1 MELVTLV
8 IAINLVY
15 IYSMRKYKTFDH
27 TADIGIEIRGKTR
40 KELFGNAVAA
50 MFDVM
55 VDWPSEDK
63 RLFSVEEI
71 KPLEEKRIKITGN
84 DLEDTLINF
93 LREALYLF
101 NGQGW
106 LIKSCELLKLTKR
119 SIIARL
125 KGEPYNRQKNPLKT
139 EIKAVTYH
147 GLIINK
153 SKKCWQAKVVFDV

>member
-1 MELVTLV
+1 M
-8 IAINLVY
+8 
-15 IYSMRKYKTFDH
+15 SKYKIFDH
-27 TADIGIEIRGKTR
+27 TADIGIEITGKTR

-63 RLFSVEEI
+63 MLFSADEI
-71 KPLEEKRIKITGN
+71 KPLEEKRINITGN

-101 NGQGW
+101 NGNCW
-106 LIKSCELLKLTKR
+106 LIKNCEPLELTKR
-119 SIIARL
+119 SVVARL
-125 KGEPYNRQKNPLKT
+125 KGEPYNRLKNPLKI

-153 SKKCWQAKVVFDV
+153 SNKCWQAKVVLDV

>member
-1 MELVTLV
+1 MK
-8 IAINLVY
+8 
-15 IYSMRKYKTFDH
+15 KYKLLDH
-27 TADIGIEIRGKTR
+27 TADIRVEVWGKTK

-55 VDWPSEDK
+55 VDGHSSSK
-63 RLFSVEEI
+63 I
-71 KPLEEKRIKITGN
+71 KPLEEKTVKITGS

-101 NGQGW
+101 NGKGW
-106 LIKSCELLKLTKR
+106 LIKSCEPLELTYR
-119 SIIARL
+119 SIVVRL
-125 KGEPYNRQKNPLKT
+125 QGEPYNRQKNPLKT

-153 SKKCWQAKVVFDV
+153 SKKGWQAKVVFDV

>member
-1 MELVTLV
+1 ME
-8 IAINLVY
+8 
-15 IYSMRKYKTFDH
+15 KYKLLDH
-27 TADIGIEIRGKTR
+27 TADIRVEVWGKTR

-55 VDWPSEDK
+55 VDWQSANK
-63 RLFSVEEI
+63 L
-71 KPLEEKRIKITGN
+71 KPLEEKTVKITGN

-101 NGQGW
+101 NGKGW
-106 LIKSCELLKLTKR
+106 LIKSCEPLKLTRK
-119 SIIARL
+119 SIVARL
-125 KGEPYNRQKNPLKT
+125 QGEPYNRQKNPLKT

-153 SKKCWQAKVVFDV
+153 SKKFWQAKVVFDV

>member
-1 MELVTLV
+1 MK
-8 IAINLVY
+8 
-15 IYSMRKYKTFDH
+15 KYKLLDH
-27 TADIGIEIRGKTR
+27 TADIRVEVWGKTR

-55 VDWPSEDK
+55 VDWQSANK
-63 RLFSVEEI
+63 L
-71 KPLEEKRIKITGN
+71 KPLEEKTVKITGN

-101 NGQGW
+101 NGKGW
-106 LIKSCELLKLTKR
+106 LIKSCEPLELTGR
-119 SIIARL
+119 SIVARL
-125 KGEPYNRQKNPLKT
+125 QGEPYNRQKNPLKT

-153 SKKCWQAKVVFDV
+153 SKKCWQAKVVFDA

>member
-1 MELVTLV
+1 MK
-8 IAINLVY
+8 
-15 IYSMRKYKTFDH
+15 KYKLLDH
-27 TADIGIEIRGKTR
+27 TADIRVEVWGKTR

-55 VDWPSEDK
+55 VDWPSGGK
-63 RLFSVEEI
+63 RLFSADEI

-101 NGQGW
+101 NGKGW
-106 LIKSCELLKLTKR
+106 LIKSCEPVELTGR
-119 SIIARL
+119 SIVARL
-125 KGEPYNRQKNPLKT
+125 QGEPYNRQKNPLKT

-153 SKKCWQAKVVFDV
+153 SNKSWQAKVVFDV

>member
-1 MELVTLV
+1 MK
-8 IAINLVY
+8 
-15 IYSMRKYKTFDH
+15 KYKLLDH
-27 TADIGIEIRGKTR
+27 TADIRVEVWGKTR

-55 VDWPSEDK
+55 VDWQSANK
-63 RLFSVEEI
+63 L
-71 KPLEEKRIKITGN
+71 KPLEEKTVKITGN

-101 NGQGW
+101 NGKGW
-106 LIKSCELLKLTKR
+106 LIRSCEPVELTGR
-119 SIIARL
+119 SIVARL
-125 KGEPYNRQKNPLKT
+125 QGEPYSRQKNPLKT

>member
-1 MELVTLV
+1 
-8 IAINLVY
+8 
-15 IYSMRKYKTFDH
+15 MRKYKTFDH
-27 TADIGIEIRGKTR
+27 TADIGIEIIGKTR

-50 MFDVM
+50 IFDVM

-63 RLFSVEEI
+63 RLFSVDEI

-93 LREALYLF
+93 LRETLYLF
-101 NGQGW
+101 NGKCW
-106 LIKSCELLKLTKR
+106 LIRSCEPLKLTKR
-119 SIIARL
+119 SIVARL
-125 KGEPYNRQKNPLKT
+125 QGEPYNRQKNPLKT

>member
-1 MELVTLV
+1 MK
-8 IAINLVY
+8 N
-15 IYSMRKYKTFDH
+15 YKLLNH
-27 TADIGIEIRGKTR
+27 TADIRVAVWGKTR

-55 VDWPSEDK
+55 VNMPGEDK
-63 RLFSVEEI
+63 T
-71 KPLEEKRIKITGN
+71 KPLEEKTVKITGN

-106 LIKSCELLKLTKR
+106 LIRSCEPLEVTKR
-119 SIIARL
+119 SIFARL
-125 KGEPYNRQKNPLKT
+125 QGEPYNRQQNPLKT
-139 EIKAVTYH
+139 EIRAVTYH

-153 SKKCWQAKVVFDV
+153 SKKAWQAKVVFDV

>member
-1 MELVTLV
+1 MK
-8 IAINLVY
+8 
-15 IYSMRKYKTFDH
+15 KYKLLDH
-27 TADIGIEIRGKTR
+27 TADIRVEVWGKTR

-55 VDWPSEDK
+55 VDWQSANK
-63 RLFSVEEI
+63 L
-71 KPLEEKRIKITGN
+71 KPLEEKTVKITGN

-101 NGQGW
+101 NGKGW
-106 LIKSCELLKLTKR
+106 LIKSCEPLKLTGR
-119 SIIARL
+119 SIVARL
-125 KGEPYNRQKNPLKT
+125 QGKPYNRQKNPLKT

>member
-1 MELVTLV
+1 ME
-8 IAINLVY
+8 
-15 IYSMRKYKTFDH
+15 KYKLLNH
-27 TADIGIEIRGKTR
+27 TADIRVEVWGKTR

-55 VDWPSEDK
+55 VDGQNADK
-63 RLFSVEEI
+63 T
-71 KPLEEKRIKITGN
+71 KPLEEKTVNITGN

-101 NGQGW
+101 NGKGW
-106 LIKSCELLKLTKR
+106 LIKSCEPLELTDR
-119 SIIARL
+119 SVVARL
-125 KGEPYNRQKNPLKT
+125 QGEPYNRQKNPLKT

>member
-1 MELVTLV
+1 
-8 IAINLVY
+8 
-15 IYSMRKYKTFDH
+15 MRKHKTFDH
-27 TADIGIEIRGKTR
+27 TADIGIEITGKTR

-63 RLFSVEEI
+63 RLFSADEI

-101 NGQGW
+101 NGKCW
-106 LIKSCELLKLTKR
+106 LIKSCEPLELTGR
-119 SIIARL
+119 CIVARL
-125 KGEPYNRQKNPLKT
+125 KGEPYNRQKNQMKT

-147 GLIINK
+147 GLTINK
-153 SKKCWQAKVVFDV
+153 SKKCWQAKVVLDV

>member
-1 MELVTLV
+1 ME
-8 IAINLVY
+8 
-15 IYSMRKYKTFDH
+15 KYKLLDH
-27 TADIGIEIRGKTR
+27 TSDIRVEVWGKTR

-55 VDWPSEDK
+55 IDCPSEEK
-63 RLFSVEEI
+63 T
-71 KPLEEKRIKITGN
+71 KPLEEKTVKINGN

-101 NGQGW
+101 NGKGW
-106 LIKSCELLKLTKR
+106 LIKSCEPLELTGR
-119 SIIARL
+119 SVVARVQ
-125 KGEPYNRQKNPLKT
+125 GEPYNRQKNPLIT